1 MKKTLSLRK
10 QALLAP
16 KYVLFID
23 GPGYLADKQNL
34 TGVIFTEELEL
45 ARKFSIGF
53 DNPVDKLAIWNAEAK
68 RLFNSDV
75 KFEAIAI

>member
-10 QALLAP
+10 QAELAP
-16 KYVLFID
+16 KFVLFID
-23 GPGYLADKQNL
+23 GPGYLAEKQGL
-34 TGVIFTEELEL
+34 TGVNFTPELEL
-45 ARKFSIGF
+45 AMKYSIGF
-53 DNPVDKLAIWNAEAK
+53 DDAEQKLSIWNVAAK

>member
-10 QALLAP
+10 QAELAP
-16 KYVLFID
+16 KFVLFID
-23 GPGYLADKQNL
+23 GPSYLAEKQGL
-34 TGVIFTEELEL
+34 TGVNFTPELEL
-45 ARKFSIGF
+45 AMKYSIGF
-53 DNPVDKLAIWNAEAK
+53 DDAEQKLSIWNAEAK